1 MTEIKLQ
8 GEFNELEFLEAFWVE
23 PTQRKPEDGYWCYEI
38 TDELGIALKFGID
51 IIQASVQIELK
62 LAENSIGIFSFEN
75 VESINILDYQ
85 IGKLYFESFLEGANV
100 TTQVHIELRSR
111 IKIKC
116 STLSLA
122 AA

>member
-8 GEFNELEFLEAFWVE
+8 GEFDELEFLEAFWVE
-23 PTQRKPEDGYWCYEI
+23 PTQRKPEEGYWCYEI

-85 IGKLYFESFLEGANV
+85 VGRISFESFPNNSKMAIHV
-100 TTQVHIELRSR
+100 QVELRSR